1 MEGMEIGKYIFYEE
15 LGSGGSGTVYR
26 VYDKHLKCDRAVKKF
41 SEEGE
46 IWKKE
51 MDMLKE
57 LRHPLLPVIT
67 DTIED
72 GENRYLVMEY
82 IEGKNLGDY
91 VRERGRI
98 GQEQA
103 VEWVMDLAEALIYL
117 HERSS
122 PVIYLDMKPA
132 NIMVDHG
139 GNLRLIDF
147 GTAWMRYQREDKV
160 FRAGTY
166 GYAAPE
172 QLAAEGTEDMD
183 ERSDIYG
190 LGATLYYML
199 TGEDP
204 SKPPFLLHPIRFF
217 DRNFPAGLERAV
229 EKATAAE
236 KEARYGTMRQFQAV
250 LKKYKKKNRMWERA
264 GRITEGLYYIALLGI
279 CICFARL
286 CNEPGKEKE
295 ILFCAAVIIGLCL
308 ARTAVASCTGRNR
321 RGIRRE
327 RSLLL
332 TEKRGKG
339 LMILFMGILSMAVT
353 GTVQA
358 STSRNTEHS
367 FPVSINREPLFAEEE
382 NSLWVDV
389 RNEKG
394 QKLLI
399 RYDAVYSLTE
409 TLKLELPLSNF
420 TEGGIYR
427 LRLECM
433 DCETEETSSRTFY
446 LKGLEP

>member
-1 MEGMEIGKYIFYEE
+1 
-15 LGSGGSGTVYR
+15 
-26 VYDKHLKCDRAVKKF
+26 
-41 SEEGE
+41 
-46 IWKKE
+46 
-51 MDMLKE
+51 
-57 LRHPLLPVIT
+57 
-67 DTIED
+67 
-72 GENRYLVMEY
+72 
-82 IEGKNLGDY
+82 
-91 VRERGRI
+91 
-98 GQEQA
+98 
-103 VEWVMDLAEALIYL
+103 
-117 HERSS
+117 
-122 PVIYLDMKPA
+122 
-132 NIMVDHG
+132 
-139 GNLRLIDF
+139 
-147 GTAWMRYQREDKV
+147 
-160 FRAGTY
+160 
-166 GYAAPE
+166 
-172 QLAAEGTEDMD
+172 
-183 ERSDIYG
+183 
-190 LGATLYYML
+190 
-199 TGEDP
+199 
-204 SKPPFLLHPIRFF
+204 
-217 DRNFPAGLERAV
+217 
-229 EKATAAE
+229 
-236 KEARYGTMRQFQAV
+236 MRQFQAV

-308 ARTAVASCTGRNR
+308 AKTAVASCTGRNR

-367 FPVSINREPLFAEEE
+367 FPVSINREQPLAEEE

-399 RYDAVYSLTE
+399 RYDAVYLLTE